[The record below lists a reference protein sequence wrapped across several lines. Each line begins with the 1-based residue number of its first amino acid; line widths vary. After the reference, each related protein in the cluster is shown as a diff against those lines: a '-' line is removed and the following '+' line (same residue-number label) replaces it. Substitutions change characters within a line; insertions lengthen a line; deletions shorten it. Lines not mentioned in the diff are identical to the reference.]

1 MINNVKDK
9 KMRPW
14 QGAWNLLLVSIA
26 ASAAVG
32 GLQALIKVVRHG
44 YMARNLP
51 NVAYTLFRE
60 EIGLGAVRGVFA
72 GLTLTIFFALAKRIV
87 RNKRR
92 RLRSY
97 AFTPLFIIGI
107 MILVSFIVTLT
118 MRNNLAGPMAG
129 HLSMRVVVL
138 RAIWPMIS
146 DAATVPNSV
155 LSFVSLI
162 MLTTSFLL
170 AAGMERLIFRKK
182 PKEAPS
188 RQWGYIPSVG
198 AFGVLMLLAVAYRFM
213 APEPHDENA
222 PDIIFISIDTLRA
235 DHLSCYGYH
244 RRTSPNL
251 DMLAEEG
258 ILVEQHI
265 SHSPW
270 TLPTHISMF
279 TGLMPFEHGV
289 TTINRALS
297 PRKLVITEYLK
308 EKGYRT
314 AAFVTNV
321 LLSPTF
327 GYGSGVDHYVFKAD
341 FPAGDI
347 LPRASRWF
355 AKTRTP
361 AFAFIHL
368 YDPHYPYKPKQD
380 VRGAFAKS
388 SDDLD
393 NIMAK
398 PFFEFAK
405 AAMNFNE
412 MQKEAVIARY
422 DEEILYVD
430 TQLGIFFNK
439 LRAMGR
445 YRDAWIIV
453 TSDHGEEFSD
463 HGLWGHSITLFEEM
477 LHVPLIIKPP
487 GEACSGYRLSGSP
500 IPQKAL
506 FNLMTNASVLPE
518 SEMADLSCKDGKPP
532 RFLERLIATDGIL
545 AESEAFAP
553 HRFAIRKDG
562 MKLIEPFEFSM
573 KHFEVRRDW
582 ELYDL
587 KTDSREQQNIYVP
600 NAAPDIAKIIES
612 ANAKRENT
620 SEDSFRQADV
630 SDQQKGNLKALG
642 YLQ

>member
-1 MINNVKDK
+1 MNNKNEKIK
-9 KMRPW
+9 KSSW
-14 QGAWNLLLVSIA
+14 HGVWNLLFVSIA
-26 ASAAVG
+26 TSSAIG

-44 YMARNLP
+44 YLARNLP

-60 EIGLGAVRGVFA
+60 DIGLGAVRGVFA
-72 GLTLTIFFALAKRIV
+72 GLALIIFFALAKRIV
-87 RNKRR
+87 RRR
-92 RLRSY
+92 RRRMRSY

-107 MILVSFIVTLT
+107 LILVSFIVTLT
-118 MRNNLAGPMAG
+118 MRHNLAGPMAE
-129 HLSMRVVVL
+129 HLSIRVVVL
-138 RAIWPMIS
+138 RAILPMVS
-146 DAATVPNSV
+146 DAATVPKSV

-162 MLTTSFLL
+162 LLTASFLL
-170 AAGMERLIFRKK
+170 AAGMERLIFRKE
-182 PKEAPS
+182 PKETPS
-188 RQWGYIPSVG
+188 RQWGIIPG
-198 AFGVLMLLAVAYRFM
+198 ATAFGVLILLAVAYRLM
-213 APEPHDENA
+213 APEPHDVNA

-235 DHLSCYGYH
+235 DHLSSYGYH

-355 AKTRTP
+355 AKSRTP

-388 SDDLD
+388 SDGLD
-393 NIMAK
+393 SIMAK

-405 AAMNFNE
+405 AAINFDE
-412 MQKEAVIARY
+412 MQKQAVIDRY

-453 TSDHGEEFSD
+453 TSDHGEEFAD

-477 LHVPLIIKPP
+477 LRVPLIIKPP
-487 GEACSGYRLSGSP
+487 GEACRDYRLQGSP

-518 SEMADLSCKDGKPP
+518 FEKADLSCKDGKPP
-532 RFLERLIATDGIL
+532 QFLEKLIATDGIL

-562 MKLIEPFEFSM
+562 MKLIEPFEFSLE
-573 KHFEVRRDW
+573 HFEVRRDW

-587 KTDSREQQNIYVP
+587 KTDPGEQQNIYVP
-600 NAAPDIAKIIES
+600 DAAPDIAKIIES
-612 ANAKRENT
+612 ANAERENA
-620 SEDSFRQADV
+620 SADSFRQADV